1 MIEIKDRDKY
11 CNQFLDTFHFQLN
24 WCADAG
30 VYQRFPEKEPKLMIS
45 LDIFK
50 FEEKM
55 KEKWYKEGS
64 LKEFVE
70 SKYWKEASVLI
81 DKLL

>member
-11 CNQFLDTFHFQLN
+11 CNQFIDTFHFQLN
-24 WCADAG
+24 WCAE
-30 VYQRFPEKEPKLMIS
+30 VYQRFLEEEPKVFIS

-50 FEEKM
+50 FEKKM

-64 LKEFVE
+64 LKEFVKE
-70 SKYWKEASVLI
+70 TYWEEADVLI